1 MNYSECY
8 GFVTDENGEVIG
20 RATPKQGDIVLI
32 TINSV
37 SHDSGRTWRKEKTVR
52 LIDNDESFRGTK
64 TESGPSYSEMG
75 KTQSGHFETYCSRF
89 DGKRW
94 RSMRSK

>member
-8 GFVTDENGEVIG
+8 PLQTDENDNVCAP
-20 RATPKQGDIVLI
+20 ATPKRGDVVSI
-32 TINSV
+32 TINGV
-37 SHDSGRTWRKEKTVR
+37 SYDSGRTWNDEKTVE
-52 LIDNDESFRGTK
+52 LIDSNESFRGTK
-64 TESGPSYSEMG
+64 TEIGPSYSEMG

>member
-8 GFVTDENGEVIG
+8 PFLTDENGDFCG
-20 RATPKQGDIVLI
+20 RATPKQDDVVSI

-37 SHDSGRTWRKEKTVR
+37 SHNSGQTWNDEKTVQ
-52 LIDNDESFRGTK
+52 LIDSDESFRGTK
-64 TESGPSYSEMG
+64 TEIGPSYSEMG